1 MEVVISTAYLRNP
14 LVDVGDHAGREL
26 RIVGDIKVVIVNV
39 QLGGGIGGACG
50 AESDTDEVLA
60 QDTAENGVAKAAVL
74 SEDLVHDVPLDDLAL
89 VPGDLGRNVVLDD
102 LRQGVTVG
110 NLLHPL
116 RQLAVPQQGVAANQ
130 LAVALGPV
138 DDLVSVAEVELASR
152 GYDVLAFPPKEPPRQ
167 GHSRSIASHFM
178 LFSQVTWPNWAL
190 AMFITPVLLR
200 W

>member
-1 MEVVISTAYLRNP
+1 MCVL
-14 LVDVGDHAGREL
+14 EL
-26 RIVGDIKVVIVNV
+26 LSRLFQCSLESIVR
-39 QLGGGIGGACG
+39 
-50 AESDTDEVLA
+50 
-60 QDTAENGVAKAAVL
+60 
-74 SEDLVHDVPLDDLAL
+74 LVHVKLELARLLVVELFGCAHLVQSNQPLDDLAL

-178 LFSQVTWPNWAL
+178 LFSHVTWPNCAL